1 MEENPND
8 LSARSVDLNNSSRS
22 LNKNMRNLL
31 QERKM
36 LRAQLKVE
44 RERNYRLTSALTEE
58 ERRELARITE
68 ILERKNKELDE
79 ANDQLHKVRI

>member
-8 LSARSVDLNNSSRS
+8 LSTRSVDLNNSSRS